1 MEANF
6 VNKLKSAETQIHPK
20 SVIGDQLEQKYL
32 LPGRGV
38 GI

>member
-6 VNKLKSAETQIHPK
+6 ANKLKSAEPQIHQK
-20 SVIGDQLEQKYL
+20 GVIGDQLEQKYL